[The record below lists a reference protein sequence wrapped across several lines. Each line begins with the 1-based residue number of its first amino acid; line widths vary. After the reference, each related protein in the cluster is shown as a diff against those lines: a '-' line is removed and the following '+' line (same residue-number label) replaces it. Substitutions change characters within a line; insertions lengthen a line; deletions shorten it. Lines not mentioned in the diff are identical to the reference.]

1 MSADL
6 ANLDDDDSE
15 ITEQDY
21 ADARA
26 LHAGRE
32 TAAGE
37 LFARAVTG
45 GGVTGDTLI
54 GSDTD
59 PEEPTRDTD

>member
-1 MSADL
+1 MSAEL
-6 ANLDDDDSE
+6 TNLNDDDSE

-32 TAAGE
+32 TALDE
-37 LFARAVTG
+37 VFARAVTG
-45 GGVTGDTLI
+45 NGVTGDTLI

-59 PEEPTRDTD
+59 PEDTTDDTD